1 MSLFKSLLLA
11 TVAATSAVAYTG
23 DMTYFHQGL
32 GSCGQTKSDSD
43 AVVALSA
50 LDYGEWAN
58 PNEATVCGKWI
69 KITAS
74 NGKTARAQVW
84 DKCPGGECVSGGI
97 DVSPS
102 VFTQIADLSV
112 GRLTVTWEYEDG
124 TGGGGEVS
132 TTAVPA
138 PTSEAPVPTTT
149 SEVVVPTTT
158 SEVIVPTTT
167 SEVVIPTTTS
177 EVVVPT
183 STSEVVVPTST
194 SAVVVPSST
203 SSSSTSIAAP
213 TTFSTRV
220 RPSTTSQAAPS
231 TTSLPGQVLVES
243 KRVKLVVVTEWV
255 TSTVTET
262 ALPTS
267 S

>member
-1 MSLFKSLLLA
+1 MSFFKSLLLA

-23 DMTYFHQGL
+23 DMTYFTQGL
-32 GSCGQTKSDSD
+32 GSCGQVKTDAD

-50 LDYGEWAN
+50 ADYGEWAN
-58 PNEATVCGKWI
+58 PNQATVCGKWI
-69 KITAS
+69 KITA
-74 NGKTARAQVW
+74 NGKTVRAQVW

-112 GRLTVTWEYEDG
+112 GRLTVSWEFEEG
-124 TGGGGEVS
+124 SGGGS
-132 TTAVPA
+132 PDPTTVVPAPTSQAPA
-138 PTSEAPVPTTT
+138 PTSEAP
-149 SEVVVPTTT
+149 VPTTT

-167 SEVVIPTTTS
+167 SEVIVPTT
-177 EVVVPT
+177 
-183 STSEVVVPTST
+183 T

-203 SSSSTSIAAP
+203 SEVVVPSSSSSSTIAAP

-231 TTSLPGQVLVES
+231 TTSLPGQVLVETN
-243 KRVKLVVVTEWV
+243 RVKVVVVTHW
-255 TSTVTET
+255 VTET
-262 ALPTS
+262 TVISGAVPTS
-267 S
+267 SS

>member
-1 MSLFKSLLLA
+1 MSFFKSLLLA

-23 DMTYFHQGL
+23 DMTYFNQGL
-32 GSCGQTKSDSD
+32 GSCGQVKTDSD

-50 LDYGEWAN
+50 ADYGEWAN

-69 KITAS
+69 TITA

-112 GRLTVTWEYEDG
+112 GRLTVTWQFDDG
-124 TGGGGEVS
+124 TGGGEASS
-132 TTAVPA
+132 TVVPA
-138 PTSEAPVPTTT
+138 PTSEAPAPT
-149 SEVVVPTTT
+149 SEAPVPTTT

-167 SEVVIPTTTS
+167 SEVIIPTTTSEVIVPTTTS

-183 STSEVVVPTST
+183 STSEVVV
-194 SAVVVPSST
+194 VPSST
-203 SSSSTSIAAP
+203 SSSSTTIAAP

-220 RPSTTSQAAPS
+220 RPSTTSRALPS
-231 TTSLPGQVLVES
+231 TTSLPGQVLVETN
-243 KRVKLVVVTEWV
+243 RVKVVVVTEWV
-255 TSTVTET
+255 TATVTET
-262 ALPTS
+262 AIPTS
-267 S
+267 SS

>member
-1 MSLFKSLLLA
+1 MSLFKSLVLA
-11 TVAATSAVAYTG
+11 TVAATSAVAFTG
-23 DMTYFHQGL
+23 DMTYFNQGL
-32 GSCGQTKSDSD
+32 GSCGQVKTDAD

-69 KITAS
+69 KITA

-124 TGGGGEVS
+124 TGGGSGDVS

-149 SEVVVPTTT
+149 SEVIVPTTTSEVVVPTTTSEVIIPTTT

-167 SEVVIPTTTS
+167 SEVVVPTTTS
-177 EVVVPT
+177 E
-183 STSEVVVPTST
+183 
-194 SAVVVPSST
+194 VVVPSST

-220 RPSTTSQAAPS
+220 RPSTTSRAAPS
-231 TTSLPGQVLVES
+231 TTSLPGQVLVETN
-243 KRVKLVVVTEWV
+243 RVKVVVVTEWV
-255 TSTVTET
+255 TATVTET
-262 ALPTS
+262 AVPS
-267 S
+267 SS

>member
-1 MSLFKSLLLA
+1 MSFFKSLLLA

-23 DMTYFHQGL
+23 DMTYFTQGL
-32 GSCGQTKSDSD
+32 GSCGQVKTDAD

-50 LDYGEWAN
+50 ADYGEWAN
-58 PNEATVCGKWI
+58 PNQATVCGKWI
-69 KITAS
+69 KITA
-74 NGKTARAQVW
+74 NGKTVRAQVW

-112 GRLTVTWEYEDG
+112 GRLTVSWEFEEG
-124 TGGGGEVS
+124 SGGGS
-132 TTAVPA
+132 PDPTTVVPAPTSQAPA

-149 SEVVVPTTT
+149 SEVIVPTTTSQVIIPTTT
-158 SEVIVPTTT
+158 SEVI
-167 SEVVIPTTTS
+167 IPTT
-177 EVVVPT
+177 
-183 STSEVVVPTST
+183 T

-203 SSSSTSIAAP
+203 SEVVVPSSSSSSTIAAP

-231 TTSLPGQVLVES
+231 TTSLPGQVLVETN
-243 KRVKLVVVTEWV
+243 RVKVVVVTHW
-255 TSTVTET
+255 VTET
-262 ALPTS
+262 TVISGAVPTS
-267 S
+267 SS